1 MTSEEFWEDDPQLY
15 WSYRISFM
23 KKLELEQKQTIEY
36 IKYSSWL
43 NGNMNFIAHS
53 TSLGNAFSKGKKNDF
68 PAYEKVFK
76 KEEKKTIKKLTKKET
91 KKMTKEEMKE
101 IAVSM
106 NNAWARF

>member
-1 MTSEEFWEDDPQLY
+1 MFGMTSEEFWEDDPQLY

-43 NGNMNFIAHS
+43 NGNMNCMAHS
-53 TSLGNAFSKGKKNDF
+53 ISLKNAFSKGGKKEKF
-68 PAYEKVFK
+68 PEYEKVFK
-76 KEEKKTIKKLTKKET
+76 TNDDKEET

>member
-1 MTSEEFWEDDPQLY
+1 MFGMTSEEFWEDDPQLY

-23 KKLELEQKQTIEY
+23 KKLELEQKQTMEY

-43 NGNMNFIAHS
+43 NGNMNCMAHS
-53 TSLGNAFSKGKKNDF
+53 ISLGNSFSKGSKKEF
-68 PAYEKVFK
+68 PEYEKVFK
-76 KEEKKTIKKLTKKET
+76 TNDNKET

>member
-1 MTSEEFWEDDPQLY
+1 MFGMTSEEFWEDDPQLY

-43 NGNMNFIAHS
+43 NGNMNCMAHS
-53 TSLGNAFSKGKKNDF
+53 VSLSNAFSKGSKKDF
-68 PAYEKVFK
+68 PEYEKAFK
-76 KEEKKTIKKLTKKET
+76 ANDDKKET

-106 NNAWARF
+106 YNAWARF